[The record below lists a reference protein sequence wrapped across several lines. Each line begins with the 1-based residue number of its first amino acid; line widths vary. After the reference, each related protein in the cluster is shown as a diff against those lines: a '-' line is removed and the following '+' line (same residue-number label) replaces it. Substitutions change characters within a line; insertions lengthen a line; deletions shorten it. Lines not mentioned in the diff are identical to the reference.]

1 METYFLASPVI
12 YTERLNGFEDNGL
25 LYILREVFC
34 VTPSFKKK
42 KLTWTKFLKL
52 FQKVWV
58 DVKDWLVHT
67 FRTTISFYFISVTHR
82 LQGPVTFTEKTNAEK
97 AEQQKEESIRRLWN

>member
-42 KLTWTKFLKL
+42 KLT
-52 FQKVWV
+52 
-58 DVKDWLVHT
+58 
-67 FRTTISFYFISVTHR
+67 
-82 LQGPVTFTEKTNAEK
+82 
-97 AEQQKEESIRRLWN
+97 